1 MLVARARMG
10 LVKALGLRMYSD
22 IRIDA
27 VRPIRQGSSENGPL
41 QALGSLRLKLIRGCR
56 T

>member
-1 MLVARARMG
+1 MLVARAQMG
-10 LVKALGLRMYSD
+10 LVKALGLRMHSD

-27 VRPIRQGSSENGPL
+27 SRPSWQVSSENGSL